1 MYKRQI
7 FNKKIP
13 VDKFLEKVLY
23 EPKVGYY
30 NNRIPFGKNGD
41 FVTSPTISNLFS
53 EILAV
58 WIISTWEKFEKPE
71 IFNLV
76 ELGPGDGSLT
86 KVLIQTFKKFPKFN
100 KSVKIFLYLFICL
113 YTWSFFVGFRTG
125 MDSQESEDLGTSLMA
140 HVFTGVPL

>member
-1 MYKRQI
+1 MKHKLKKFGFI

-30 NNRIPFGKNGD
+30 NNRIPFGRNGD

-71 IFNLV
+71 TFNLV

-100 KSVKIFLYLFICL
+100 KSVKIFLYEKSNLLKKIQKKKL
-113 YTWSFFVGFRTG
+113 QVIK
-125 MDSQESEDLGTSLMA
+125 
-140 HVFTGVPL
+140 